1 MKINVKYI
9 SLLGLLLAS
18 PMLANAQAGPAA
30 ANPFV
35 DSAPRFFICVVAGV
49 LLAIGFQALLTT
61 LSVAS
66 GISAIGNIRKKGQ
79 TSSSNNK
86 DKQQKNTSG
95 GTPMIKKISSAFGI
109 WTMLTVTISL
119 FFASFL
125 AVKLSLVGANF
136 IGLTL
141 GLVIWAAFFTSI
153 LYLETKMVS
162 SLVGSLFSTVMAG
175 FRQTADVVGNAF
187 SKSSES
193 EAKSV
198 AKTQAHENA
207 RAMRQELRTLF
218 NRNDL
223 DKKVEDY
230 VNRLSPQDLNIK
242 QIKKELK
249 DLITD
254 IEVEE
259 KAELG
264 EEGVTSHMFLE
275 TASSTPN
282 ISKEDVK
289 KLSGVFNEVKGI
301 AKSGGDRT
309 QKAEKAVERFTPASH
324 EDIER
329 FKHEVSEYLKGTNKE
344 ELQPEKMHQDLQAI
358 LNDPKKA
365 KGIFQNKASQ
375 LDREAIVRMISQRK
389 DVSRQD
395 VEKYAGYA
403 EKAFDTIREKT
414 GSMGSAVGGKGQDER
429 TYSNAYGAHLE
440 PADIHITKASE
451 EGKGARA
458 KQKLQEF
465 MAGLQEKKDF
475 NMNQIKSQFSDIFSS
490 SGGGDHESLTY
501 KLKHYNKEEMRRF
514 LKSNT
519 SIPDDKAEMIADKA
533 VEARDTVITKANEV
547 EREVNHRIE
556 QAKNEALQQAENTRK
571 AAASAA
577 WWLVG
582 TAILSGAASAVGGI
596 LALETWIF

>member
-1 MKINVKYI
+1 MKIKRKNFSI
-9 SLLGLLLAS
+9 LALFLASPLLAS
-18 PMLANAQAGPAA
+18 AQAGPAVA
-30 ANPFV
+30 SPFA
-35 DSAPRFFICVVAGV
+35 DNAPQFFICVVAGV
-49 LLAIGFQALLTT
+49 LLTIGFQALLTT

-79 TSSSNNK
+79 SSSSSK
-86 DKQQKNTSG
+86 DKQQKDDSG
-95 GTPMIKKISSAFGI
+95 STPMVKKISSAFGI
-109 WTMLTVTISL
+109 WTMLTCTISL

-136 IGLTL
+136 VGVTL

-162 SLVGSLFSTVMAG
+162 SLVGSLFSTVMSG
-175 FRQTADVVGNAF
+175 FRQSADMLSSAF

-193 EAKSV
+193 REKSV
-198 AKTQAHENA
+198 AKTEAHENA
-207 RAMRQELRTLF
+207 RAMRQELTKLF
-218 NRNDL
+218 SRNDL
-223 DKKVEDY
+223 DKKLDDY
-230 VNRLSPQDLNIK
+230 VNRLSPQDLNIT

-264 EEGVTSHMFLE
+264 EEGVTRHMFLE
-275 TASSTPN
+275 TASTTPN

-289 KLSGVFNEVKGI
+289 KLSGVFDEVKGI
-301 AKSGGDRT
+301 AKSGGGKI
-309 QKAEKAVERFTPASH
+309 QKAEKAVEHFTPASQ
-324 EDIER
+324 EDIDR

-344 ELQPEKMHQDLQAI
+344 ELKPERMHQDLQTM

-365 KGIFQNKASQ
+365 KGILQNKASH

-403 EKAFDTIREKT
+403 ENAFNSIREKT
-414 GSMGSAVGGKGQDER
+414 GMGGGESQQTESHDYSSTYDDR
-429 TYSNAYGAHLE
+429 TQ
-440 PADIHITKASE
+440 PADIHITKKSAGE
-451 EGKGARA
+451 EGKTQKA
-458 KQKLQEF
+458 KEKLQEF
-465 MAGLQEKKDF
+465 MSGLQEKKDY
-475 NMNQIKSQFSDIFSS
+475 NLNQIKSQFSDIFSS
-490 SGGGDHESLTY
+490 SDGGNHESLTY
-501 KLKHYNKEEMRRF
+501 KLKHYNKEEMRNF

-533 VEARDTVITKANEV
+533 VEARDTVIEKANEV
-547 EREVNHRIE
+547 EREVNHRME
-556 QAKNEALQQAENTRK
+556 QVKNEALQQAENTRK

-577 WWLVG
+577 WWL
-582 TAILSGAASAVGGI
+582 TATAVLSGAASAIGGMI
-596 LALETWIF
+596 ALDTWII